1 RIGFGDHVRLDVQ
14 GDPCDGQM
22 LHVARDT
29 PFGCVLRSRF
39 VLGLGLL
46 RHCYTEFSFLSRLL
60 PSLYYGERANGEAV
74 PLPW

>member
-1 RIGFGDHVRLDVQ
+1 MKTISSTSTTTSSDQDDRL
-14 GDPCDGQM
+14 
-22 LHVARDT
+22 VAR
-29 PFGCVLRSRF
+29 
-39 VLGLGLL
+39 GLGLL

>member
-1 RIGFGDHVRLDVQ
+1 
-14 GDPCDGQM
+14 
-22 LHVARDT
+22 
-29 PFGCVLRSRF
+29 VLRSRF

>member
-1 RIGFGDHVRLDVQ
+1 
-14 GDPCDGQM
+14 M

-39 VLGLGLL
+39 VLGLDSTDPHRDAGDAVGLGLL
-46 RHCYTEFSFLSRLL
+46 KHCYTEFSFLSRLL

>member
-1 RIGFGDHVRLDVQ
+1 
-14 GDPCDGQM
+14 M

-39 VLGLGLL
+39 VLGLDSAEPQRDASDAVGLGLL

-60 PSLYYGERANGEAV
+60 PSLYYGERANGEAG